1 MTPTLAPDLP
11 DSLQWLNAATPV
23 QATAQLGRMTLLAF
37 FNAGST
43 WSLQRLHDLQALC
56 ARHPL
61 RVRALGIHVPRF
73 DHERDPRRVVKQLN
87 RHGIG
92 LPVALD
98 AEWAAWQHYGVSM
111 LPSVVLVDGHGRVQ
125 ATFAGDADA
134 AELDALVAAFPDGP
148 GLDSDDDAA
157 PLVRRNREP
166 NLPLR
171 FPVGLA
177 VTPQYLYVADSG
189 HHRILECNHAGR
201 ILRQFGTGDADFV
214 DGPLGQAGFRR
225 PHGLCLMRGTL
236 YVADTGNHAVRRID
250 LRSGEVS
257 TLCGNG
263 RVGVPQP
270 GLVADPRAVALD
282 GPHALAAV
290 QDQLFIA
297 LAGDNRIWSY
307 DLGRGH
313 LACLAGSGELAL
325 QDGQGPAAAF
335 AQPIALAAV
344 QQTLYVCD
352 AAGSAIRS
360 LQLRDHT
367 VQTLVGQGAWTFG
380 AADGARATA
389 QLQDPQAIALDP
401 DAPLLWIADTGNDR
415 LRSLRL
421 GGGEV
426 TSYTLSQR
434 LHGPA
439 GLAVAAGAV
448 WIADTDAHAVLRL
461 DPETGAIQH
470 VPIGE

>member
-1 MTPTLAPDLP
+1 MTPMLAPDLP
-11 DSLQWLNAATPV
+11 ESLQWLNVAAPARTV
-23 QATAQLGRMTLLAF
+23 WQRDRLTLLAF
-37 FNAGST
+37 VNAGST
-43 WSLQRLHDLQALC
+43 WSQQRLHELQVLC
-56 ARHPL
+56 ARHPQQL
-61 RVRALGIHVPRF
+61 RALAVHVPRF
-73 DHERDPRRVVKQLN
+73 DHERNPRRVQQLLN

-98 AEWAAWQHYGVSM
+98 ADWVAWQHYGIGE
-111 LPSVVLVDGHGRVQ
+111 LPSVVVIDGAGRVQ
-125 ATFAGDADA
+125 ATLAGDAALEAQLDGFHGDA
-134 AELDALVAAFPDGP
+134 
-148 GLDSDDDAA
+148 GLASDDAGMVA
-157 PLVRRNREP
+157 HRRNREP
-166 NLPLR
+166 ELPLR

-189 HHRILECNHAGR
+189 HHRVLECSHAGR
-201 ILRQFGTGDADFV
+201 ILRQFGTGDPDGV
-214 DGPLGQAGFRR
+214 DGPMALAGFRR
-225 PHGLCLMRGTL
+225 PHGLCLMRDTL

-250 LRSGEVS
+250 LRSGDVG

-263 RVGVPQP
+263 RPGAPQP
-270 GLVADPRAVALD
+270 GLVLDPRAVALD
-282 GPHALAAV
+282 SPRALAAV

-307 DLGRGH
+307 DLGRGQ
-313 LACLAGSGELAL
+313 LLCCAGSGELAL
-325 QDGQGPAAAF
+325 RDGHGSAAAF
-335 AQPIALAAV
+335 AQPVALAAV

-352 AAGSAIRS
+352 AAGSAIRA
-360 LQLRDHT
+360 LHLRDHA
-367 VQTLVGQGAWTFG
+367 VQTLVGQGLWEFG
-380 AADGARATA
+380 LADGARASA
-389 QLQDPQAIALDP
+389 RLQDPQAIALDP

-426 TSYTLSQR
+426 ASYSLSQP

-439 GLAVAAGAV
+439 GLAIAAGAI

-461 DPETGAIQH
+461 DPDTGAVRH